1 MSSSLHEFE
10 QRLDKHL
17 VKTSQ
22 VVQSTLKWVTINHP
36 VINRTRIKIA
46 VILLTI
52 SQHLPP
58 FCQLRVR
65 ISSAFHQREAK
76 MIRSSPK
83 KEEHETQPS
92 IKKIRSQK
100 FKRLVYP
107 SIFLNYKMQ
116 SSSSEL

>member
-1 MSSSLHEFE
+1 
-10 QRLDKHL
+10 
-17 VKTSQ
+17 
-22 VVQSTLKWVTINHP
+22 
-36 VINRTRIKIA
+36 
-46 VILLTI
+46 
-52 SQHLPP
+52 
-58 FCQLRVR
+58 
-65 ISSAFHQREAK
+65 